1 MRRGQFDAFRIL
13 AYFFGSKKR
22 KKEIKS
28 DKRMNIFSAN
38 KRKILFIFR
47 IRRMLRSKAAAE
59 AAAADR
65 ETAADRHR
73 HRHSH

>member
-13 AYFFGSKKR
+13 AYFFLAAKKE
-22 KKEIKS
+22 KEIKS

-47 IRRMLRSKAAAE
+47 IRRMLRSKAAA
-59 AAAADR
+59 AADT

-73 HRHSH
+73 HSH